1 VLRIS
6 NTFHQRADSPT
17 IASAD
22 MLVEPFSSTDIA
34 PLAIAHPFDR
44 KSIGRLVNAQYERSG
59 VTT

>member
-1 VLRIS
+1 M
-6 NTFHQRADSPT
+6 
-17 IASAD
+17 IAIAD